1 MNIQIKTLHAELFP
15 AGAKAVTYDKCP
27 KMKREKDCSQL
38 GISLHFWVFV
48 AHYSFRQKGKLKVV
62 DETPL
67 SLTVICYILNY
78 IHQLVSVKDILRPE
92 SV

>member
-1 MNIQIKTLHAELFP
+1 MPENEE
-15 AGAKAVTYDKCP
+15 G
-27 KMKREKDCSQL
+27 KDCSQL

-48 AHYSFRQKGKLKVV
+48 VHYGFRQKGKLKVI

-67 SLTVICYILNY
+67 SLTVICYILNH
-78 IHQLVSVKDILRPE
+78 IHQPVSVKGILRPE